1 MLTHPWLI
9 NYIMNS
15 NDNALIAASIA
26 INPEWKACKGKL
38 DCTGTPEQLEKNLA
52 LVNDTVRTYEP
63 GVWFLS
69 SGHVLDAAN
78 CPATM
83 LADVSAGK
91 VSLVYSSQY
100 LQADLRQTATYQK
113 CLGDAM
119 DIAPIFPKVLKAMT
133 CDGAGSFSVPPNL
146 LASFHFE
153 GMPCVVAR
161 NKLADIETAQPSNQ
175 TGSADQ
181 PPLSSQPP
189 SGLVPTGIVPTGP
202 VVPTGSGGSSS
213 DSAPTSSSSDGAPLK
228 VSLAVVLLAVA
239 CLAMQY

>member
-1 MLTHPWLI
+1 MEPDVQGEGANLRSLLHSKRHLQDGCQGTYGAGTKAMLTHPWLI

-26 INPEWKACKGKL
+26 INPDWKACKGKL

-91 VSLVYSSQY
+91 VSWVYSSQI
-100 LQADLRQTATYQK
+100 L
-113 CLGDAM
+113 
-119 DIAPIFPKVLKAMT
+119 
-133 CDGAGSFSVPPNL
+133 AG
-146 LASFHFE
+146 
-153 GMPCVVAR
+153 
-161 NKLADIETAQPSNQ
+161 
-175 TGSADQ
+175 
-181 PPLSSQPP
+181 
-189 SGLVPTGIVPTGP
+189 
-202 VVPTGSGGSSS
+202 
-213 DSAPTSSSSDGAPLK
+213 
-228 VSLAVVLLAVA
+228 
-239 CLAMQY
+239 